1 MPSTSFLDNFLRRR
15 EMKVGKNRQ
24 IVSKTMT
31 LELSHLPGDW
41 IRLFRRKIRAD
52 PPIHRR
58 KACLRSESLI
68 GIRHP
73 NGFHHQNLTRSSI

>member
-1 MPSTSFLDNFLRRR
+1 MPSTFFLENVLRGR
-15 EMKVGKNRQ
+15 EMKVGKNLQ

-41 IRLFRRKIRAD
+41 IQLFRRKNRAD

-58 KACLRSESLI
+58 RRVQDLKA
-68 GIRHP
+68 
-73 NGFHHQNLTRSSI
+73 